1 MIKFLA
7 LVVLAMILAIAPV
20 AIAAQ
25 PLFVAYPPPNHQT
38 TVDRI
43 FLIGT
48 APPSGQVLV
57 NGNQIPRTQAGHFA
71 PTFPLQVGENVFI
84 LRYKNQEVKIKV
96 TRQPSQA
103 AIPLGLAFA
112 KDSLTPKVDV
122 ATLPGEY
129 ICFGAIAPMNAQ
141 VSVKLAGEIIP
152 LKARSQVE
160 LPDNKSVLL
169 GENSPIKTGTQQ
181 YQGCAK
187 TPPNPPLVR
196 GGIESDTPLLR
207 GGIESDTPLLRG
219 GIESDT
225 SLARGIE
232 SDTSLARGIESDTSL
247 ARGIESDTSLA
258 RGIESDTSLARGI
271 KSDTSLARGIES
283 DTSLARGIESDTSL
297 ARGIESDTSLAREGI
312 QSDTQINN
320 SKKVDLGVPVFEL
333 TMNNQTVSQQG
344 TGKISILSPADLE
357 VAEVTAEP
365 GVARTGASTDFSRM
379 TPLPKGTRATII
391 GREGEWIR
399 LDYGAWI
406 KASEVKIVKDTV
418 PPRSLIRSARSRQV
432 PGWTEVL
439 FPLEIPVPVTVQE
452 GSGTF
457 TLTLYNTTAQTDI
470 IRLDDDPVISLLTWQ
485 QISPL
490 QLQYTFNL
498 KSAQQWGYKLRYD
511 GTTLVLSLKHPPVK
525 ASQMANPP
533 AKPLSGIKILLDPG
547 HGGPEDSG
555 GVGPTG
561 YREKTVALIVSKLVR
576 QELVNRG
583 ANVVMTRVEDVDL
596 DLPPRVEMIQKEA
609 PAIAI
614 SLHYNA
620 LPDNGDAINTKGVG
634 AFWFHPQAHSLAMFL
649 HNYLVAKLNRP
660 SYGVFWNNLAMTRPA
675 VAPSV
680 LMELG
685 FMINPDEFE
694 WIVNATEQQKLAEAI
709 AQGIIE
715 WFASVK

>member
-7 LVVLAMILAIAPV
+7 LVVLGMILAIAPV
-20 AIAAQ
+20 AVAAQ

-57 NGNQIPRTQAGHFA
+57 NGNQIPRTKAGHFA
-71 PTFPLQVGENVFI
+71 PTFPLQVGENVFT
-84 LRYKNQEVKIKV
+84 LRYNNQEVKIKV
-96 TRQPSQA
+96 TRQPTQA
-103 AIPLGLAFA
+103 TIPLGLAFA

-129 ICFGAIAPMNAQ
+129 ICFGAIAPMNAG
-141 VSVKLAGEIIP
+141 VSVKLAGETIP

-181 YQGCAK
+181 YQGCAQ
-187 TPPNPPLVR
+187 TPPNP
-196 GGIESDTPLLR
+196 PLLR
-207 GGIESDTPLLRG
+207 GGIESN
-219 GIESDT
+219 S
-225 SLARGIE
+225 
-232 SDTSLARGIESDTSL
+232 
-247 ARGIESDTSLA
+247 
-258 RGIESDTSLARGI
+258 
-271 KSDTSLARGIES
+271 
-283 DTSLARGIESDTSL
+283 
-297 ARGIESDTSLAREGI
+297 
-312 QSDTQINN
+312 QINN

-344 TGKISILSPADLE
+344 TGKVSILSPADLE

-452 GSGTF
+452 GERAF

-470 IRLDDDPVISLLTWQ
+470 IRLDDDPVISRLTWQ

-649 HNYLVAKLNRP
+649 HNYLVTKLNRP

-709 AQGIIE
+709 AQGITE

>member
-71 PTFPLQVGENVFI
+71 PTFPLQVGENVFT
-84 LRYKNQEVKIKV
+84 LRYNNQEVKIKV

-169 GENSPIKTGTQQ
+169 GENSPIKTGSQQ

-187 TPPNPPLVR
+187 TPPNPPW
-196 GGIESDTPLLR
+196 LR

-219 GIESDT
+219 GIESN
-225 SLARGIE
+225 S
-232 SDTSLARGIESDTSL
+232 
-247 ARGIESDTSLA
+247 
-258 RGIESDTSLARGI
+258 
-271 KSDTSLARGIES
+271 
-283 DTSLARGIESDTSL
+283 
-297 ARGIESDTSLAREGI
+297 
-312 QSDTQINN
+312 QINN

-709 AQGIIE
+709 AQGITE